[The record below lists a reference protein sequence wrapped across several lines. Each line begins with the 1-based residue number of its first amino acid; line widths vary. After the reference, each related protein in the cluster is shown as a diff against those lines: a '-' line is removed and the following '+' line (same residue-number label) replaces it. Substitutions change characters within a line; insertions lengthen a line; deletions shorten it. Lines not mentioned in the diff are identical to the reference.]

1 MYTKI
6 DQWPPLCR
14 IYGPWGQAIP
24 QTHGQAIEKGKV
36 CLYIYMYMYTHSI
49 YNKCICICIYTY
61 IYIYMPR
68 AEKLEENK
76 ITAQATAC
84 LLGLLSYS
92 SIGLLL

>member
-36 CLYIYMYMYTHSI
+36 CLYIYIYMYMYTHSI

-61 IYIYMPR
+61 IYIY
-68 AEKLEENK
+68 AK
-76 ITAQATAC
+76 
-84 LLGLLSYS
+84 S
-92 SIGLLL
+92 